1 MADAAT
7 APGSSRR
14 DGSIGARVFDAV
26 ERLVGRGKTKKDAFS
41 EVAKREG
48 KSVSAVQSAY
58 YSTARRRAGARDG
71 SRRRRKEEGIPIDR
85 LTDDLVA
92 CVEELSD
99 LVRAQQAEI
108 EGLRGR
114 VENLRLL
121 F

>member
-1 MADAAT
+1 M
-7 APGSSRR
+7 
-14 DGSIGARVFDAV
+14 
-26 ERLVGRGKTKKDAFS
+26 ERLVARGSTKKDAF
-41 EVAKREG
+41 EQIAKREG

-58 YSTARRRAGARDG
+58 YSTARRRAGGRNG
-71 SRRRRKEEGIPIDR
+71 GRRRRKEESIPIDR
-85 LTDDLVA
+85 LTEDLVA

-114 VENLRLL
+114 VENLRVL